1 MTMNIIEKLIE
12 FGYKEGRDFVVF
24 GNKDKIDTI
33 VIGEAH
39 CRPRL
44 IYHQYEIVKEF
55 KPKIIGHEVFNEDS
69 INDSSVYE
77 SFKKIYEVSKEIFY
91 KIIENQNYKEVLEK
105 ILEEKYNKEVKES
118 IPKIHEIMKER
129 VSKFLLEIYPD
140 IKNFHKL
147 DENTKNELRNK
158 INEINSML
166 SKLNSYIL
174 LPIWT
179 HKLELEFL
187 KEVTNSNI
195 NKDELDKLVDK
206 YAIELLS
213 PSLFSR
219 NYCFYYFKVF
229 KFINGTHLV
238 VIDDNEEKKEGH
250 IFFLLIVNATNKASV
265 LDDLLKDSLIKKY
278 QLDSNTKL
286 SQILQKIS
294 KVVAIENTN
303 NNNPTIENLKKILE
317 YIETLKKEIEKPE
330 GLSNE
335 VLNEVLKEG
344 IEEIKKS
351 KNEIKEKIDVLSSHN
366 YDSIVKGIIKNLKEN
381 EKRFLEE
388 CKNNGIEK
396 KDLRY
401 ILLYDIC
408 INTNIYI
415 DIKQFELHRMF
426 MHTDD
431 TIREK
436 KMFETIKNLKD
447 KSVIIMGDYHV
458 INLEP
463 KLKKLS
469 EEEKRNILILHQ
481 RHILDKDDNILG
493 SCVYR
498 ATHIYDILE
507 LASLMNNIIEYHIL
521 SNEL

>member
-24 GNKDKIDTI
+24 GNRDEIDTI
-33 VIGEAH
+33 VIGEIH
-39 CRPRL
+39 RTPRL
-44 IYHQYEIVKEF
+44 IYHHYKIIKEF
-55 KPKIIGHEVFNEDS
+55 KPKIIGHEGFDEDS

-77 SFKKIYEVSKEIFY
+77 SFKEFYEVSKEIFY
-91 KIIENQNYKEVLEK
+91 KIIENQNDKKALEK
-105 ILEEKYNKEVKES
+105 ILEEKYKNYKEVKEI
-118 IPKIHEIMKER
+118 IPKIHELMKES
-129 VSKFLLEIYPD
+129 VSKFLEIYPG
-140 IKNFHKL
+140 IEYFHEL
-147 DENTKNELRNK
+147 DENTKNEIRNIVK
-158 INEINSML
+158 EIDSML
-166 SKLNSYIL
+166 SKLNNDIL
-174 LPIWT
+174 LTIWT
-179 HKLELEFL
+179 LKLKLEFL
-187 KEVTNSNI
+187 KEVIDSDI

-206 YAIELLS
+206 YAREW
-213 PSLFSR
+213 LFGS
-219 NYCFYYFKVF
+219 YYWFYFVF

-250 IFFLLIVNATNKASV
+250 IFFLLIVNAIGKASV

-294 KVVAIENTN
+294 KVVVIENTN

-317 YIETLKKEIEKPE
+317 FIETPKMEIEGLPE
-330 GLSNE
+330 E
-335 VLNEVLKEG
+335 VLNENGGK
-344 IEEIKKS
+344 IEEF
-351 KNEIKEKIDVLSSHN
+351 KEKIDVLSSHN
-366 YDSIVKGIIKNLKEN
+366 YDSMVESIIKNLKEN

-401 ILLYDIC
+401 ILLHDIC
-408 INTNIYI
+408 INTKIYI
-415 DIKQFELHRMF
+415 DINIDIKLFELLRMF

-447 KSVIIMGDYHV
+447 KSVIIMGDSHV

-498 ATHIYDILE
+498 ATHIYDIPE
-507 LASLMNNIIEYHIL
+507 LASLMNNIIKYHIL
-521 SNEL
+521 SDEL

>member
-24 GNKDKIDTI
+24 GNRDEIDTI
-33 VIGEAH
+33 VIGEIH
-39 CRPRL
+39 RTPRL
-44 IYHQYEIVKEF
+44 IYHHYKIIKEF
-55 KPKIIGHEVFNEDS
+55 KPKIIGHEGFDEDS

-77 SFKKIYEVSKEIFY
+77 SFKEFYEVSKGTFY
-91 KIIENQNYKEVLEK
+91 KIIENQNDKKALEK
-105 ILEEKYNKEVKES
+105 ILEEKYKKYKEVKEI
-118 IPKIHEIMKER
+118 IPKIHELMKES
-129 VSKFLLEIYPD
+129 VSKFLEIYPG
-140 IKNFHKL
+140 IEYFHEL
-147 DENTKNELRNK
+147 DENTKNEIRNIVK
-158 INEINSML
+158 EINSML

-187 KEVTNSNI
+187 KEVIDSDI

-206 YAIELLS
+206 YAREW
-213 PSLFSR
+213 LFGS
-219 NYCFYYFKVF
+219 YYWFYFVF

-250 IFFLLIVNATNKASV
+250 IFFLLIVNAIGKASV

-317 YIETLKKEIEKPE
+317 LVETFKMEIEKPE

-335 VLNEVLKEG
+335 VLKEVLKE
-344 IEEIKKS
+344 IKKGE
-351 KNEIKEKIDVLSSHN
+351 NEIKEKIDVLSSHN

-401 ILLYDIC
+401 ILLHDIY
-408 INTNIYI
+408 INTIIHINI
-415 DIKQFELHRMF
+415 KPVELFRMF
-426 MHTDD
+426 MYINENKHKHHN

-436 KMFETIKNLKD
+436 KMFETIKNLRD
-447 KSVIIMGDYHV
+447 KSVIIMGDSHV
-458 INLEP
+458 RNLEP

-493 SCVYR
+493 SCVYG
-498 ATHIYDILE
+498 ATHIYDIPE
-507 LASLMNNIIEYHIL
+507 LASLMNNIIKYHIL

>member
-39 CRPRL
+39 CTPRL

-55 KPKIIGHEVFNEDS
+55 KPKIIGHEGFDEDS

-77 SFKKIYEVSKEIFY
+77 SFKEFYEVSKEIFY
-91 KIIENQNYKEVLEK
+91 KIIENQNYREILEK

-118 IPKIHEIMKER
+118 IPKTHEIMKES

-147 DENTKNELRNK
+147 DENTKNEIRNK
-158 INEINSML
+158 INEINSIL
-166 SKLNSYIL
+166 SKLNSDML
-174 LPIWT
+174 FPIWT
-179 HKLELEFL
+179 LKLELEFL

-206 YAIELLS
+206 YAREW
-213 PSLFSR
+213 LFGS
-219 NYCFYYFKVF
+219 YYWFYFVF

-250 IFFLLIVNATNKASV
+250 IFFLLMVNAMGKALV
-265 LDDLLKDSLIKKY
+265 LNDLLKDSLIKKY

-317 YIETLKKEIEKPE
+317 LVETFKMEIEKPE

-335 VLNEVLKEG
+335 VLKEVLKET
-344 IEEIKKS
+344 KKS
-351 KNEIKEKIDVLSSHN
+351 ENEIKEKIDVLSSHN

-401 ILLYDIC
+401 ILLHDIC
-408 INTNIYI
+408 INTKIYI
-415 DIKQFELHRMF
+415 DINIDIKLFELLRMF
-426 MHTDD
+426 MHTDN

-447 KSVIIMGDYHV
+447 KSVIIMGDSHV

-498 ATHIYDILE
+498 ATHIYDIPE
-507 LASLMNNIIEYHIL
+507 LASLMNNIIKYHIL
-521 SNEL
+521 SDEL